1 MEQLR
6 SAKKVS
12 AKKLKR
18 KTGYESSEDEDSLGG
33 DMKRLRLRQSNG
45 EEDEDMYWFFFYLDI
60 SN

>member
-33 DMKRLRLRQSNG
+33 DMKRLRLRQNNG
-45 EEDEDMYWFFFYLDI
+45 EEDEDM
-60 SN
+60 N